1 MSSREAQWTL
11 EDLEAIVKKA
21 VREAVE
27 QARSEEVKLLA
38 DAMNKLA
45 TYTFEGF
52 KKIVEV
58 LEEHSKIL
66 REHSRI
72 LEELGKKLSKL
83 EASASKLETTT
94 ARLEVTVGR
103 FTSRIGIDME
113 KMILNIYRDVLE
125 QEGIGVWKVEKLRL
139 KDVDGRYL
147 RRGARL
153 EIDIYAHDDKVC
165 FIEVKSLVDVDDVE
179 WFNLRCD
186 IFEKILGRRPD
197 RRIIVCI
204 NIHRDALE
212 RAQELGMHVI
222 YGRVLEVEGEEGEV
236 RVLP

>member
-1 MSSREAQWTL
+1 MVYRVGWVVEGLQWTL
-11 EDLEAIVKKA
+11 EDLEAVVKKA

-27 QARSEEVKLLA
+27 QARSEEMKLVA
-38 DAMNKLA
+38 DALNKLA

-52 KKIVEV
+52 KKILEV
-58 LEEHSKIL
+58 LEEHSRSL
-66 REHSRI
+66 
-72 LEELGKKLSKL
+72 
-83 EASASKLETTT
+83 

-103 FTSRIGIDME
+103 FTSRTGIDME

-125 QEGIGVWKVEKLRL
+125 QEGIGVWRVEKLRL

-147 RRGARL
+147 RRGAKL
-153 EIDIYAHDDKVC
+153 EIDIYAHDDKVY
-165 FIEVKSLVDVDDVE
+165 FIEVKSLVEVDDVE

-204 NIHRDALE
+204 NIFKDALE
-212 RAQELGMHVI
+212 RAQELGIHVI

-236 RVLP
+236 RVLS

>member
-1 MSSREAQWTL
+1 LSGREAQWIL

-27 QARSEEVKLLA
+27 QARSEEMKLVV
-38 DAMNKLA
+38 DALNKLA

-52 KKIVEV
+52 KKILEV
-58 LEEHSKIL
+58 LEEHSRSL
-66 REHSRI
+66 
-72 LEELGKKLSKL
+72 
-83 EASASKLETTT
+83 

-103 FTSRIGIDME
+103 FTSRTGIDME

-125 QEGIGVWKVEKLRL
+125 QEGVGVWKVEKLRL

-153 EIDIYAHDDKVC
+153 EIDIYAHDDKVY
-165 FIEVKSLVDVDDVE
+165 FIEVKSLVEVNDVE

-204 NIHRDALE
+204 NIFRDAFE

-222 YGRVLEVEGEEGEV
+222 YDRVLEVEGEEGEV
-236 RVLP
+236 RVLS

>member
-1 MSSREAQWTL
+1 LSGRGEQWTL

-27 QARSEEVKLLA
+27 QARSEEMKLVA
-38 DAMNKLA
+38 DALNKLA

-52 KKIVEV
+52 KKILEV
-58 LEEHSKIL
+58 LEEHSKSL
-66 REHSRI
+66 
-72 LEELGKKLSKL
+72 
-83 EASASKLETTT
+83 

-103 FTSRIGIDME
+103 FTSRTGIDME

-125 QEGIGVWKVEKLRL
+125 QEGVGVWRVEKLRL

-153 EIDIYAHDDKVC
+153 EIDIYAHDDKVY
-165 FIEVKSLVDVDDVE
+165 FIEVKSLVEVDDVE

-204 NIHRDALE
+204 NIFKDALE
-212 RAQELGMHVI
+212 RAQELGIHVI
-222 YGRVLEVEGEEGEV
+222 YGRVLEVEEEGEV
-236 RVLP
+236 RVLS

>member
-1 MSSREAQWTL
+1 MSGREAPWTL
-11 EDLEAIVKKA
+11 EDLEAVVKKA

-27 QARSEEVKLLA
+27 QARSEEMKLVA
-38 DAMNKLA
+38 DALNKLA

-52 KKIVEV
+52 KKILEV
-58 LEEHSKIL
+58 LEEHSRSL
-66 REHSRI
+66 
-72 LEELGKKLSKL
+72 
-83 EASASKLETTT
+83 

-103 FTSRIGIDME
+103 FTSRTGIDME

-125 QEGIGVWKVEKLRL
+125 QEGVGVWKVEKLRL

-153 EIDIYAHDDKVC
+153 EIDIYAHDDKVY
-165 FIEVKSLVDVDDVE
+165 FIEVKSLVEVNDVE

-204 NIHRDALE
+204 NIFRDALE

-222 YGRVLEVEGEEGEV
+222 YDRVLEVEGEEGEV
-236 RVLP
+236 RVLS

>member
-1 MSSREAQWTL
+1 LSGRGASWTL
-11 EDLEAIVKKA
+11 EDLEAVVKKA

-27 QARSEEVKLLA
+27 QARSEEMKLVV
-38 DAMNKLA
+38 DALNKLA

-52 KKIVEV
+52 KKILEV
-58 LEEHSKIL
+58 LEEHSRSL
-66 REHSRI
+66 
-72 LEELGKKLSKL
+72 
-83 EASASKLETTT
+83 

-103 FTSRIGIDME
+103 FTSRTGIDME
-113 KMILNIYRDVLE
+113 RMILNIYRDVLE
-125 QEGIGVWKVEKLRL
+125 QEGVGVWKVEKLRL

-153 EIDIYAHDDKVC
+153 EIDIYAHDDKVY
-165 FIEVKSLVDVDDVE
+165 FIEVKSLVEVNDVE

-204 NIHRDALE
+204 NIFRDALE

-236 RVLP
+236 RVLS

>member
-1 MSSREAQWTL
+1 MSGREAQWTL

-27 QARSEEVKLLA
+27 QARSEEMKLVV
-38 DAMNKLA
+38 DALNKLA

-52 KKIVEV
+52 KKILEV

-72 LEELGKKLSKL
+72 LEELEKSLGKL
-83 EASASKLETTT
+83 EASASRLETTT

-103 FTSRIGIDME
+103 FTSRTGIDME
-113 KMILNIYRDVLE
+113 GMILNIHRDVLE
-125 QEGIGVWKVEKLRL
+125 QEGVGVWKVEKLRL

-153 EIDIYAHDDKVC
+153 EIDIYAHDDKVY
-165 FIEVKSLVDVDDVE
+165 FIEVRSLVEVNDVE

-186 IFEKILGRRPD
+186 IFEKILGGRPD

-204 NIHRDALE
+204 NIFRDAFE

-222 YGRVLEVEGEEGEV
+222 YDRVLEVEGEEGEV
-236 RVLP
+236 RVLS

>member
-1 MSSREAQWTL
+1 LSGRGEQWTL

-27 QARSEEVKLLA
+27 QARSEEMKLVA
-38 DAMNKLA
+38 DALNKLA

-52 KKIVEV
+52 KKILEV
-58 LEEHSKIL
+58 LEEHSKSL
-66 REHSRI
+66 
-72 LEELGKKLSKL
+72 
-83 EASASKLETTT
+83 

-103 FTSRIGIDME
+103 FTSRTGIDME

-125 QEGIGVWKVEKLRL
+125 QEGIGVWRVEKLRL

-147 RRGARL
+147 RRGAKL
-153 EIDIYAHDDKVC
+153 EIDIYAHDDKVY

-204 NIHRDALE
+204 NIFKDALE
-212 RAQELGMHVI
+212 RARELGIHVI

-236 RVLP
+236 RVLS

>member
-1 MSSREAQWTL
+1 LSGREAQWTL

-27 QARSEEVKLLA
+27 QARSEEMKLVA

-52 KKIVEV
+52 KKILEV

-72 LEELGKKLSKL
+72 LEELEKRLAKL
-83 EASASKLETTT
+83 EASASRLETTT

-103 FTSRIGIDME
+103 FTSRTGIDME

-125 QEGIGVWKVEKLRL
+125 QEGIGIWKVEKLRL

-153 EIDIYAHDDKVC
+153 EIDIYAHDDKVY
-165 FIEVKSLVDVDDVE
+165 FIDVKSLVEVNDVE

-186 IFEKILGRRPD
+186 IFEKILGRRPE

-204 NIHRDALE
+204 NIFSDALE

-222 YGRVLEVEGEEGEV
+222 YDRVLEVEGEEGEV
-236 RVLP
+236 RVLS

>member
-1 MSSREAQWTL
+1 LSGKGASWTL
-11 EDLEAIVKKA
+11 EDLEAVVKKA

-27 QARSEEVKLLA
+27 QARSEEMKLVV
-38 DAMNKLA
+38 DALNKLA

-52 KKIVEV
+52 KKILEV
-58 LEEHSKIL
+58 LEEHSRSL
-66 REHSRI
+66 
-72 LEELGKKLSKL
+72 
-83 EASASKLETTT
+83 

-103 FTSRIGIDME
+103 FTSRTGIDME

-125 QEGIGVWKVEKLRL
+125 QEGIGIWKVEKLRL

-153 EIDIYAHDDKVC
+153 EIDIYAHDDKVY
-165 FIEVKSLVDVDDVE
+165 FIDVKSLVEVNDVE

-204 NIHRDALE
+204 NIFRDALE

-222 YGRVLEVEGEEGEV
+222 YGRVLEVEGEV
-236 RVLP
+236 RVLS

>member
-1 MSSREAQWTL
+1 MSGREAQWTL

-27 QARSEEVKLLA
+27 QARSEEMKLVV
-38 DAMNKLA
+38 DALNKLA

-52 KKIVEV
+52 KKILEV

-66 REHSRI
+66 RE
-72 LEELGKKLSKL
+72 LEKRLGKL
-83 EASASKLETTT
+83 EASASRLETTT

-103 FTSRIGIDME
+103 FTSRTGIGME
-113 KMILNIYRDVLE
+113 GMILNIHRDVLE
-125 QEGIGVWKVEKLRL
+125 QEGVGVWKVEKLRL

-153 EIDIYAHDDKVC
+153 EIDIYAHDDKVY
-165 FIEVKSLVDVDDVE
+165 FIEVRSLVEVNHVE

-204 NIHRDALE
+204 NIFRDAFE

-222 YGRVLEVEGEEGEV
+222 YDRVLEVEGEEGEV
-236 RVLP
+236 RVLS

>member
-1 MSSREAQWTL
+1 LSGREAQWTL

-27 QARSEEVKLLA
+27 QARSEEMKLVV
-38 DAMNKLA
+38 DALNKLA

-52 KKIVEV
+52 KKILEV
-58 LEEHSKIL
+58 LEEHSRSL
-66 REHSRI
+66 
-72 LEELGKKLSKL
+72 
-83 EASASKLETTT
+83 

-103 FTSRIGIDME
+103 FTSRTGIDME

-125 QEGIGVWKVEKLRL
+125 QEGVGVWKVEKLRL

-153 EIDIYAHDDKVC
+153 EIDIYAHDDKVY
-165 FIEVKSLVDVDDVE
+165 FIEVKSLVEVNDVE

-204 NIHRDALE
+204 NIFRDALE

-222 YGRVLEVEGEEGEV
+222 YDRVLEVEGEEGEV
-236 RVLP
+236 RVLS

>member
-1 MSSREAQWTL
+1 LSGRGEQWTL

-27 QARSEEVKLLA
+27 QARSEEMKLVA
-38 DAMNKLA
+38 DALNKLA

-52 KKIVEV
+52 KKILEV
-58 LEEHSKIL
+58 LEEHSRSL
-66 REHSRI
+66 
-72 LEELGKKLSKL
+72 
-83 EASASKLETTT
+83 

-103 FTSRIGIDME
+103 FTSRTGIDME

-125 QEGIGVWKVEKLRL
+125 QEGIGVWRVEKLRL

-147 RRGARL
+147 RRGAKL
-153 EIDIYAHDDKVC
+153 EIDIYAHDDKVY
-165 FIEVKSLVDVDDVE
+165 FIEVKSLVEVDDVE

-204 NIHRDALE
+204 NIFKDALE
-212 RAQELGMHVI
+212 RAQELGIHVI

-236 RVLP
+236 RVLS

>member
-1 MSSREAQWTL
+1 LSGRGASWTL
-11 EDLEAIVKKA
+11 EDLEAVVKKA

-27 QARSEEVKLLA
+27 QARSEEMKLVV
-38 DAMNKLA
+38 DALNKLA

-52 KKIVEV
+52 KKILEV
-58 LEEHSKIL
+58 LEEHSRSL
-66 REHSRI
+66 
-72 LEELGKKLSKL
+72 
-83 EASASKLETTT
+83 
-94 ARLEVTVGR
+94 ARLEVTVVR
-103 FTSRIGIDME
+103 FTSRTGIDME
-113 KMILNIYRDVLE
+113 RMILNIYRDVLE
-125 QEGIGVWKVEKLRL
+125 QEGVGVWKVEKLRL

-153 EIDIYAHDDKVC
+153 EIDIYAHDDKAY
-165 FIEVKSLVDVDDVE
+165 FIEVKSLVDIDDVE

-204 NIHRDALE
+204 NIFRDALE

-222 YGRVLEVEGEEGEV
+222 YDRVLEVEGEEGEV
-236 RVLP
+236 RVLS

>member
-1 MSSREAQWTL
+1 LGGREAQWTL
-11 EDLEAIVKKA
+11 EDLEAVVKKA

-27 QARSEEVKLLA
+27 QARSEEMKLVV
-38 DAMNKLA
+38 DALNKLA

-52 KKIVEV
+52 KKILEV

-66 REHSRI
+66 REHSKI
-72 LEELGKKLSKL
+72 LEELEKRLGKL
-83 EASASKLETTT
+83 EASVSGLETTT

-103 FTSRIGIDME
+103 FTSRTGIDME
-113 KMILNIYRDVLE
+113 RMILNIYRDVLE
-125 QEGIGVWKVEKLRL
+125 QEGVGVWKVEKLRL

-153 EIDIYAHDDKVC
+153 EIDIYAHDDKVY
-165 FIEVKSLVDVDDVE
+165 FIEVKSLVEVNDVE

-204 NIHRDALE
+204 NIFRDALE

-236 RVLP
+236 RVLS

>member
-1 MSSREAQWTL
+1 MSGRGEQWTL

-27 QARSEEVKLLA
+27 QARSEEMKLVA
-38 DAMNKLA
+38 DALNKLA

-52 KKIVEV
+52 KKILEV
-58 LEEHSKIL
+58 LEEHSKSL
-66 REHSRI
+66 
-72 LEELGKKLSKL
+72 
-83 EASASKLETTT
+83 

-103 FTSRIGIDME
+103 FTSRTGIDME

-125 QEGIGVWKVEKLRL
+125 QEGVGVWRVEKLRL

-153 EIDIYAHDDKVC
+153 EIDIYAHDDKVY
-165 FIEVKSLVDVDDVE
+165 FIEVKSLVEVDDVE

-204 NIHRDALE
+204 NIFKDALE
-212 RAQELGMHVI
+212 RAQELGIHVI
-222 YGRVLEVEGEEGEV
+222 YGRVLEVEEEGEV
-236 RVLP
+236 RVLS

>member
-1 MSSREAQWTL
+1 MSGRGEQWTL

-27 QARSEEVKLLA
+27 QARSEEMKLVA
-38 DAMNKLA
+38 DALNKLA

-52 KKIVEV
+52 KKILEV
-58 LEEHSKIL
+58 LEEHSKSL
-66 REHSRI
+66 
-72 LEELGKKLSKL
+72 
-83 EASASKLETTT
+83 

-103 FTSRIGIDME
+103 FTSRTGIDME

-125 QEGIGVWKVEKLRL
+125 QEGVGVWRVEKLRL

-147 RRGARL
+147 RRGAKL
-153 EIDIYAHDDKVC
+153 EIDIYAHDDKVY
-165 FIEVKSLVDVDDVE
+165 FIEVKSLVEVDDVE

-204 NIHRDALE
+204 NIFKDALE
-212 RAQELGMHVI
+212 RAQELGIHVI
-222 YGRVLEVEGEEGEV
+222 YGRVLEVEEEGEV
-236 RVLP
+236 RVLS

>member
-1 MSSREAQWTL
+1 LSGRGAQWTL

-27 QARSEEVKLLA
+27 QARSEEMKLVV
-38 DAMNKLA
+38 DALNKLA

-52 KKIVEV
+52 KKILEV
-58 LEEHSKIL
+58 LEEHSRSL
-66 REHSRI
+66 
-72 LEELGKKLSKL
+72 
-83 EASASKLETTT
+83 

-103 FTSRIGIDME
+103 FTSRTGIDME
-113 KMILNIYRDVLE
+113 RMILNIYRDVLE
-125 QEGIGVWKVEKLRL
+125 QEGVGVWKVEKLRL

-153 EIDIYAHDDKVC
+153 EIDIYAHDDKAY
-165 FIEVKSLVDVDDVE
+165 FIEVKSLVDIDDVE

-204 NIHRDALE
+204 NIFRDALE

-236 RVLP
+236 RVLS

>member
-1 MSSREAQWTL
+1 LSGKGASWTL
-11 EDLEAIVKKA
+11 EDLEAVVKKA

-27 QARSEEVKLLA
+27 QARSEEMKLVV
-38 DAMNKLA
+38 DALNKLA

-52 KKIVEV
+52 KKILEV
-58 LEEHSKIL
+58 LEEHSRSL
-66 REHSRI
+66 
-72 LEELGKKLSKL
+72 
-83 EASASKLETTT
+83 

-103 FTSRIGIDME
+103 FTSRTGIDME

-125 QEGIGVWKVEKLRL
+125 QEGIGIWKVEKLRL

-153 EIDIYAHDDKVC
+153 EIDIYAHDDKVY
-165 FIEVKSLVDVDDVE
+165 FIEVKSLVEVNDVE

-204 NIHRDALE
+204 NIFRDALE

-222 YGRVLEVEGEEGEV
+222 YGRVLEVEGEV
-236 RVLP
+236 RVLS

>member
-1 MSSREAQWTL
+1 LSGKGASWTL
-11 EDLEAIVKKA
+11 EDLEAVVKKA

-27 QARSEEVKLLA
+27 QARSEEIKLVV
-38 DAMNKLA
+38 DALNKLA

-52 KKIVEV
+52 KKILEV
-58 LEEHSKIL
+58 LEEHSRSL
-66 REHSRI
+66 
-72 LEELGKKLSKL
+72 
-83 EASASKLETTT
+83 

-103 FTSRIGIDME
+103 FTSRTGIDME

-125 QEGIGVWKVEKLRL
+125 QEGIGIWKVEKLRL

-153 EIDIYAHDDKVC
+153 EIDIYAHDDKVY
-165 FIEVKSLVDVDDVE
+165 FIEVKSLVEVNDVE

-204 NIHRDALE
+204 NIFSDALE

-222 YGRVLEVEGEEGEV
+222 YGRVLEVEGEV
-236 RVLP
+236 RVLS

>member
-1 MSSREAQWTL
+1 LSGKGASWTL
-11 EDLEAIVKKA
+11 EDLEAVVKKA

-27 QARSEEVKLLA
+27 QARSEEMKLVV
-38 DAMNKLA
+38 DALNKLA

-52 KKIVEV
+52 KKILEV
-58 LEEHSKIL
+58 LEEHSRSL
-66 REHSRI
+66 
-72 LEELGKKLSKL
+72 
-83 EASASKLETTT
+83 

-103 FTSRIGIDME
+103 FTSRTGIDMG

-125 QEGIGVWKVEKLRL
+125 QEGVGVWKVEKLRL

-153 EIDIYAHDDKVC
+153 EIDIYAHDDKVY
-165 FIEVKSLVDVDDVE
+165 FIEVKSLVEVNDVE

-186 IFEKILGRRPD
+186 IFEKILGRRSD

-204 NIHRDALE
+204 NIFSDALE

-222 YGRVLEVEGEEGEV
+222 YGRVLEVEGEV
-236 RVLP
+236 RVLS

>member
-1 MSSREAQWTL
+1 MGGREAQWTL
-11 EDLEAIVKKA
+11 EDLEAVVKKA

-27 QARSEEVKLLA
+27 QARSEEMKLVV
-38 DAMNKLA
+38 DALNKLA
-45 TYTFEGF
+45 TYTFESF
-52 KKIVEV
+52 KKVLEV

-72 LEELGKKLSKL
+72 LEELEKSLGKL
-83 EASASKLETTT
+83 EASASRLETTT

-103 FTSRIGIDME
+103 FTSRTGIDME
-113 KMILNIYRDVLE
+113 GMILNIYRDVLE
-125 QEGIGVWKVEKLRL
+125 QEGVGVWRVEKLRL
-139 KDVDGRYL
+139 KDVDGSYL

-153 EIDIYAHDDKVC
+153 EIGIYAHDDKVY
-165 FIEVKSLVDVDDVE
+165 FIEVRSLVEVNDVE

-204 NIHRDALE
+204 NIFRDAFE
-212 RAQELGMHVI
+212 RAQEIGMHVI

-236 RVLP
+236 RVLS

>member
-1 MSSREAQWTL
+1 LSGREAPWTL
-11 EDLEAIVKKA
+11 EDLEAVVKKA

-27 QARSEEVKLLA
+27 QARSEEMKLVA

-52 KKIVEV
+52 KKILEV

-66 REHSRI
+66 REHSKI
-72 LEELGKKLSKL
+72 LEELEKRLGKL
-83 EASASKLETTT
+83 EASVSRLETTT
-94 ARLEVTVGR
+94 ARLEVTVGS
-103 FTSRIGIDME
+103 FTSRMGGDME
-113 KMILNIYRDVLE
+113 RMILNIYRDVLE
-125 QEGIGVWKVEKLRL
+125 QEGISALKVEKIRL
-139 KDVDGRYL
+139 KDVDGRYH
-147 RRGARL
+147 RKGARL
-153 EIDIYAHDDKVC
+153 EIDIYAHDDKAY

-179 WFNLRCD
+179 WFNTRCD

-204 NIHRDALE
+204 NIFSDALE

-236 RVLP
+236 RVLS